1 MSLLEGLLNWK
12 SHAEILSTCLIRPE
26 IRRLICIELPELSRI
41 IDFNDWI
48 AREQLYKKE
57 HEIVFGRI
65 NWLRWKDVFLHCGT
79 RFFWSFG
86 SFGEK
91 WTKQMKRHS
100 VFSMF
105 EAQHSKL
112 NIQHCV
118 PHCLP
123 IDDRR
128 PNISLGK
135 QWRDARNWIKI
146 IIKAAPCNRM
156 MNSKLN

>member
-65 NWLRWKDVFLHCGT
+65 NWLRWKDVFLHCGM

-91 WTKQMKRHS
+91 WTKQMKDIRS
-100 VFSMF
+100 F
-105 EAQHSKL
+105 QCSKL
-112 NIQHCV
+112 NI
-118 PHCLP
+118 
-123 IDDRR
+123 RSSTF
-128 PNISLGK
+128 NIAFHIVCPSTIGGQTSRLANNDEMLVIEL
-135 QWRDARNWIKI
+135 R
-146 IIKAAPCNRM
+146 
-156 MNSKLN
+156 